1 MQAKDQFRK
10 FIFEHS
16 QIRGAWVHL
25 GDSYGDILSQ
35 TTYPA
40 PVAQLLGE
48 SLAASVLMSSTLKF
62 SGTLSLQANG
72 EGPVTTLLAECSH
85 DRFIRGIARVDEERS
100 QPEGETLNQ
109 LLGQGRMAIT
119 ITPDQGQRYQGVVPR
134 EADTLAGALEE
145 YFDRSEQLATRLFLF
160 ADGKHCAGLL
170 LQRLPGATEED
181 DELWERVEH
190 LAATI
195 TAEELLTLDSET
207 VLHRLFHEEDVRLF
221 DREPV
226 AFRCSCSRERT
237 LAALQSIG
245 KDECYNILEEQGS
258 IEMDCQFCHAHYQ
271 FQRIDI
277 DQLFSGHTLH

>member
-1 MQAKDQFRK
+1 MPATDQFRK
-10 FIFEHS
+10 FLFEHS

-25 GDSYGDILSQ
+25 GESYGEILAQ
-35 TTYPA
+35 TRYPT
-40 PVAQLLGE
+40 PVAHLLGE

-72 EGPVTTLLAECSH
+72 NGPVTTLLAECTH
-85 DRFIRGIARVDEERS
+85 DRYIRGIARFEEVDGDS
-100 QPEGETLNQ
+100 GDNLDT

-145 YFDRSEQLATRLFLF
+145 YFERSEQLATRLFLF
-160 ADGKHCAGLL
+160 ADGQHCAGLL
-170 LQRLPGATEED
+170 LQRLPGATED
-181 DELWERVEH
+181 DNELWERVEH

-195 TAEELLTLDSET
+195 SAEELLNLDSET
-207 VLHRLFHEEDVRLF
+207 VLHRLFHEEEVRLF

-226 AFRCSCSRERT
+226 AFRCTCSRERT
-237 LAALQSIG
+237 LAALQSLG

-258 IEMDCQFCHAHYQ
+258 IEMDCQFCHAHYR

>member
-1 MQAKDQFRK
+1 MQANDQFRK
-10 FIFEHS
+10 FLFEHS

-25 GDSYGDILSQ
+25 TDSYSEILAQ
-35 TTYPA
+35 TTYPT
-40 PVAQLLGE
+40 PVTRLLGE

-62 SGTLSLQANG
+62 HGTLSLQANG
-72 EGPVTTLLAECSH
+72 DGPITTLLAECSH
-85 DRFIRGIARVDEERS
+85 DRHIRGIARFENADDAS
-100 QPEGETLNQ
+100 GDNLNE

-119 ITPDQGQRYQGVVPR
+119 ITPEQGQRYQGVVPR
-134 EADTLAGALEE
+134 ESDTLAGALEE
-145 YFDRSEQLATRLFLF
+145 YFERSEQLATRLFLF
-160 ADGKHCAGLL
+160 ADGEQCAGLL

-181 DELWERVEH
+181 DELWERVAH

-195 TAEELLTLDSET
+195 SADELLGLDSET
-207 VLHRLFHEEDVRLF
+207 VLHRLFHEEEVRLF

-226 AFRCSCSRERT
+226 AFRCTCSRERT
-237 LAALQSIG
+237 LAALQSLG
-245 KDECYNILEEQGS
+245 KEECYNILEEQGS

>member
-1 MQAKDQFRK
+1 MQANDQFRK
-10 FIFEHS
+10 FLFEHS

-25 GDSYGDILSQ
+25 SDSYGDILTQ
-35 TTYPA
+35 TRYPA
-40 PVAQLLGE
+40 GVARLLGE

-62 SGTLSLQANG
+62 NGTLSLQAKG
-72 EGPVTTLLAECSH
+72 DGPITTLLAECSH
-85 DRFIRGIARVDEERS
+85 DRYVRGIARFEGT
-100 QPEGETLNQ
+100 PESEGSNLNE

-119 ITPDQGQRYQGVVPR
+119 ITPDKGQRYQGVVPR
-134 EADTLAGALEE
+134 EADTLSGALEE
-145 YFDRSEQLATRLFLF
+145 YFERSEQLATRLFLF
-160 ADGKHCAGLL
+160 ADGTHCAGLL

-195 TAEELLTLDSET
+195 SEDELLSLDSET
-207 VLHRLFHEEDVRLF
+207 VLHRLFHEEEVRLF
-221 DREPV
+221 EHEPV

-237 LAALQSIG
+237 LNALQSLG

-258 IEMDCQFCHAHYQ
+258 IEMDCQFCHAQYQ

>member
-1 MQAKDQFRK
+1 MQANDQFRK
-10 FIFEHS
+10 FLFEHS

-25 GDSYGDILSQ
+25 TDSYGEILAQ
-35 TTYPA
+35 TRYPT
-40 PVAQLLGE
+40 PVTRLLGE

-62 SGTLSLQANG
+62 HGTLSLQANG
-72 EGPVTTLLAECSH
+72 DGPVTTLLAECSH
-85 DRFIRGIARVDEERS
+85 DRHIRGIARFEDADDTH
-100 QPEGETLNQ
+100 GDNLNE

-119 ITPDQGQRYQGVVPR
+119 ITPEQGQRYQGVVPR
-134 EADTLAGALEE
+134 ESDTLAGALEE
-145 YFDRSEQLATRLFLF
+145 YFERSEQLATRLFLF
-160 ADGKHCAGLL
+160 ADGEQCAGLL

-181 DELWERVEH
+181 NELWERVAH

-195 TAEELLTLDSET
+195 SADELLGLDSET
-207 VLHRLFHEEDVRLF
+207 VLHRLFHEEEVRLF

-226 AFRCSCSRERT
+226 AFRCTCSRERT
-237 LAALQSIG
+237 LAALQSLG
-245 KDECYNILEEQGS
+245 RDECYNILEEQGS

>member
-1 MQAKDQFRK
+1 MQASDQFRK
-10 FIFEHS
+10 FLFEHS

-25 GDSYGDILSQ
+25 TDSYGAILNQ
-35 TTYPA
+35 TDYPQ
-40 PVAQLLGE
+40 PVARLLGE

-62 SGTLSLQANG
+62 SGSLSLQANG
-72 EGPVTTLLAECSH
+72 EGPVTTLLAESSH
-85 DRFIRGIARVDEERS
+85 DRYVRAIARFEEGAANT
-100 QPEGETLNQ
+100 EGSLND

-119 ITPDQGQRYQGVVPR
+119 ITPEKGQRYQGVVPR
-134 EADTLAGALEE
+134 EADSLAGALEE

-160 ADGKHCAGLL
+160 ADGRQCAGLL
-170 LQRLPGATEED
+170 IQRLPGATEED
-181 DELWERVEH
+181 DELWQRVEH

-195 TAEELLTLDSET
+195 SARELLELDSEI
-207 VLHRLFHEEDVRLF
+207 VLHRLFHEEEVRLF

-237 LAALQSIG
+237 LAALASLG
-245 KDECYNILEEQGS
+245 KDECYSILEEQGT
-258 IEMDCQFCHAHYQ
+258 IEMDCQFCHASYR